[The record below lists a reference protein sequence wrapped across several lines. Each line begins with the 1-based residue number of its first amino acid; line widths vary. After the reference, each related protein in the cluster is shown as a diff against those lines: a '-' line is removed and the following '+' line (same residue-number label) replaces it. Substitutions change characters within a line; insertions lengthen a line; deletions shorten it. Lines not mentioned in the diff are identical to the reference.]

1 MGIFQGSGVKHS
13 DVDDG
18 G

>member
-1 MGIFQGSGVKHS
+1 MGTFQGSGMKHS